1 MKLSISAMVFY
12 IFLLPYL
19 FATSATSSPSVIIV
33 GAGMSGITAAKTLQE
48 NGIKDFLM
56 LEATNRIGGR
66 MKKAYWA
73 NKTIELGANWLFR
86 GGHKFNMITD
96 IANKIKL
103 KTFLSDYTNLSSNTY
118 KQNGGL
124 YPKKVVEAE
133 ITIADETADFCSNLS
148 KILSSKGNQVDNDIS
163 ILAAERLFK
172 QVPRT
177 PVETVVDFFYN
188 DFEDA
193 EPPRISSLKNTF
205 PREEFEDFGDEEYFV
220 ADPRGFETVVHYIA
234 KQFLKYKNGIVAD
247 PRVKLN
253 KVVNEIIYTKNGVR
267 VKTEDGS
274 VYDAKHVIVS
284 VSIGVL
290 QSNLIQFKPALP
302 QWKTLAI
309 NAFDMAIYT
318 KIFMKFPR
326 RFWPTGKG
334 TEFFLYAHETR
345 GYYPIWQHLDN
356 ELPGSNILFVTVTD
370 TESVRIE
377 QQSDKQ
383 TVAEIMVVLRKLF
396 GENTPEP
403 TNILVPRW
411 WSNRFY
417 KGTYANWPAGYTQ
430 KRYEELKAPIGPVY
444 FTGEHTNSTY
454 IGYVNGAYF
463 SGINTANDL
472 VGCIKKQS
480 CRGLRDIIE

>member
-1 MKLSISAMVFY
+1 
-12 IFLLPYL
+12 
-19 FATSATSSPSVIIV
+19 
-33 GAGMSGITAAKTLQE
+33 
-48 NGIKDFLM
+48 M

-66 MKKAYWA
+66 MRKAYWA
-73 NKTIELGANWLFR
+73 NNTIELGANWLFR
-86 GGHKFNMITD
+86 GGPKFNIITD

-103 KTFLSDYTNLSSNTY
+103 KTFYSDFANLSSNTY

-124 YPKKVVEAE
+124 YRKKVVEAE
-133 ITIADETADFCSNLS
+133 IEIADETSDFCSNLS
-148 KILSSKGNQVDNDIS
+148 KIFSSKGNNIDNDIS
-163 ILAAERLFK
+163 ILAAQRLYK
-172 QVPRT
+172 KVPRT

-205 PREEFEDFGDEEYFV
+205 PREEFESFGEDEYFV
-220 ADPRGFETVVHYIA
+220 ADPRGFVSVLHYIA
-234 KQFLKYKNGIVAD
+234 KQFLYYKNGVVAD

-253 KVVNEIIYTKNGVR
+253 KVVREIIYTKNGVT

-274 VYDAKHVIVS
+274 VYNAKHVIVS

-290 QSNLIQFKPALP
+290 QSNLINFNPPLP
-302 QWKTLAI
+302 QWKAESI

-318 KIFMKFPR
+318 KIFMKFPQ
-326 RFWPTGKG
+326 RFWPTGPG
-334 TEFFLYAHETR
+334 TEFFLYAHERR
-345 GYYPIWQHLDN
+345 GYYPIWQHLEN
-356 ELPGSNILFVTVTD
+356 ELPGSNILFATVTD

-377 QQSDKQ
+377 QQPDKE
-383 TVAEIMVVLRKLF
+383 TVGEIMEVLKKLF
-396 GENTPEP
+396 GENVPKP

-430 KRYEELKAPIGPVY
+430 ARYQQLKAPIGPVY

-472 VGCIKKQS
+472 LDCIRKQS
-480 CRGLRDIIE
+480 CRGLANMNE